1 MQTVTLQVREDRLE
15 QFLKIIDGLKD
26 DMVEEYVL
34 LPKNEAEYL
43 SFAQFQEDRK
53 QLHARLEDIISGK
66 ATLLTEDV
74 YREKMDGFISDL
86 KQKYADS

>member
-15 QFLKIIDGLKD
+15 QFLKIIDALKE
-26 DMVEEYVL
+26 DMVEAYVL
-34 LPKNEAEYL
+34 LPKDEAEYL
-43 SFAQFQEDRK
+43 TSAQFQKDRK
-53 QLHARLEDIISGK
+53 RLHARLEEINSGK

-74 YREKMDGFISDL
+74 YRKKMDGFISDL